1 MEPIR
6 GTNASLDIA
15 LIAAKAAENQ
25 DRLNMARVKLALDA
39 QKIQGNGLVRMMED
53 LGKLIDTYA

>member
-25 DRLNMARVKLALDA
+25 DRLSMARVKLALDA

-53 LGKLIDTYA
+53 LGRLIDTYA

>member
-25 DRLNMARVKLALDA
+25 DSLTMARVKLALDA

-53 LGKLIDTYA
+53 LGRLIDTYA

>member
-15 LIAAKAAENQ
+15 LIAAQAAENQ
-25 DRLNMARVKLALDA
+25 DRLTMARVKLALDA

-53 LGKLIDTYA
+53 LGRLIDTYA